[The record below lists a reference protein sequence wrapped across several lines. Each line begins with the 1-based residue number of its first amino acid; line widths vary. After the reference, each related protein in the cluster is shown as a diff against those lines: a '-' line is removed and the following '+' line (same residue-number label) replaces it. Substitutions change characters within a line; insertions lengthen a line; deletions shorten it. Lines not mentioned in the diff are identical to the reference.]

1 MFLERVKGIELM
13 PLYSKFLKSVIF
25 IQADYINRDKIK
37 LKEKLKYKKQLLQSK
52 KKYKFLHKL
61 ILILKCSH
69 RKTEYYLAPLFLLE
83 R

>member
-25 IQADYINRDKIK
+25 IQAAYINRDKIK

-61 ILILKCSH
+61 ILILNYSH
-69 RKTEYYLAPLFLLE
+69 HKT
-83 R
+83 